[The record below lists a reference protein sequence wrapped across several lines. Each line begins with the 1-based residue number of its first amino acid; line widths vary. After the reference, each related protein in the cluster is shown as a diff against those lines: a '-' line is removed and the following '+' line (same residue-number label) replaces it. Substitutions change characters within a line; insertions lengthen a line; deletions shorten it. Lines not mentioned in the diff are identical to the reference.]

1 MKRHHIKSRHIE
13 TTSHFIP
20 LHSDSFPYRDFILP
34 LFIHE
39 SDAMEEISSMPGCFR
54 HSVASML
61 AEVEEAM
68 RLEYDHENI

>member
-1 MKRHHIKSRHIE
+1 MRHVC
-13 TTSHFIP
+13 TSLLQAIFFTHDTSYF
-20 LHSDSFPYRDFILP
+20 SSYRDFILP

-68 RLEYDHENI
+68 RYVRTCELSGIR

>member
-1 MKRHHIKSRHIE
+1 MYFIF
-13 TTSHFIP
+13 TFHF
-20 LHSDSFPYRDFILP
+20 SVFSFFYFIFHQSYISCFSFLSFFSGRDFILP

-68 RLEYDHENI
+68 R